1 MPFRKIL
8 VAIDGSE
15 YSQIAADYAF
25 WLSNELDATITALHV
40 ADPRLVELFIAPE
53 FGEELGGDEAADT
66 EDKIFRAIKR
76 IGTVILDLFKK
87 EAETRGLVVET
98 HLEVGSIVDE
108 VIRRSKDYDLIVV
121 GHRGRGHKR
130 SASHLMTGSVAERIV
145 SESRTPVLVAV
156 EPQSEVS
163 QILVAYD
170 GTDESR
176 EALLAAE
183 KLAMETRKNL
193 AAMPVVPHSIDPN
206 EVTVAVEQVEKS
218 LQEFHDQDIF
228 VTEEGHHA
236 RELIDYANRSD
247 SMVVLSANGN
257 NSDEQSLGST
267 ATYIVRRTQ
276 TSVLVFK

>member
-25 WLSNELDATITALHV
+25 WLSGELDATVTALHV

-53 FGEELGGDEAADT
+53 FGEELGFAEAADT

-76 IGTVILDLFKK
+76 IGTVILELFKK
-87 EAETRGLVVET
+87 EAHSRGLEVET
-98 HLEVGSIVDE
+98 ELEIGSIVDE
-108 VIRRSKDYDLIVV
+108 VIKRSKDFDLIVV

-130 SASHLMTGSVAERIV
+130 SASHLMVGSVAERIV
-145 SESRTPVLVAV
+145 SESKTPVLVAV
-156 EPQSEVS
+156 EPLSDVTQL
-163 QILVAYD
+163 LVAYD
-170 GTDESR
+170 GTDASHA
-176 EALLAAE
+176 ALLTAE
-183 KLAMETRKNL
+183 KLAMETRKQL
-193 AAMPVVPHSIDPN
+193 AAMPVVPHSKDPHQ
-206 EVTVAVEQVEKS
+206 VILAVEQVEKA
-218 LQEFHDQDIF
+218 LREFHDHDIF
-228 VTEEGHHA
+228 VMEEGNHA

-247 SMVVLSANGN
+247 SMVVLGANGHN
-257 NSDEQSLGST
+257 GDEHSLGST

>member
-25 WLSNELDATITALHV
+25 WFANELDASVTALHV

-53 FGEELGGDEAADT
+53 FGEELGFDEAADT
-66 EDKIFRAIKR
+66 EDKIFRAIKK

-87 EAETRGLVVET
+87 EAESRGLTVET

-108 VIRRSKDYDLIVV
+108 VIKRSKDFDLIIV

-145 SESRTPVLVAV
+145 SESHTPVLVAV
-156 EPQSEVS
+156 EPQADVS

-170 GTDESR
+170 GTDASR
-176 EALLAAE
+176 AVLLSAE

-193 AAMPVVPHSIDPN
+193 AAMPVVPHSKDPN
-206 EVTVAVEQVEKS
+206 QVVVAVEQVEKS
-218 LQEFHDQDIF
+218 LKEYHDQDIF

-236 RELIDYANRSD
+236 KELIDYANRSD
-247 SMVVLSANGN
+247 SMVVLSANGHN
-257 NSDEQSLGST
+257 GDESLGGM

>member
-25 WLSNELDATITALHV
+25 WLSNELDATVTGLHV

-53 FGEELGGDEAADT
+53 FGEELGFDEAADT

-87 EAETRGLVVET
+87 EAASRGVEVET
-98 HLEVGSIVDE
+98 QMEVGSIVEE
-108 VIRRSKDYDLIVV
+108 VIKRSKDFDLIVV

-130 SASHLMTGSVAERIV
+130 TASHLMTGSVAERIV
-145 SESRTPVLVAV
+145 NEAKTPVLVAV
-156 EPQSEVS
+156 EPQSDIL

-170 GTDESR
+170 GTDSSR
-176 EALLAAE
+176 QALLSAE

-193 AAMPVVPHSIDPN
+193 AAMPVVPHSKDPN
-206 EVTVAVEQVEKS
+206 DVNVAVEQVEKS

-247 SMVVLSANGN
+247 SMVVLSANGHN
-257 NSDEQSLGST
+257 GDEHSLGST

>member
-25 WLSNELDATITALHV
+25 WLSNELDATVTALHV

-53 FGEELGGDEAADT
+53 FGEELGLDEAADT
-66 EDKIFRAIKR
+66 EDKIFRAIRR

-87 EAETRGLVVET
+87 EGESRGVDVET
-98 HLEVGSIVDE
+98 HMEVGYIVEE
-108 VIRRSKDYDLIVV
+108 VIKRSGEFDLIIV

-145 SESRTPVLVAV
+145 SESKTPVLVAV
-156 EPQSEVS
+156 EPLSEVS

-170 GTDESR
+170 GTDSSR
-176 EALLAAE
+176 QALLAAE

-193 AAMPVVPHSIDPN
+193 AAMPVVARSKDPQN
-206 EVTVAVEQVEKS
+206 VTVAVEQVEKA

-228 VTEEGHHA
+228 ITEEGHHA

-247 SMVVLSANGN
+247 SMVVLSGNENNGE
-257 NSDEQSLGST
+257 EQSLGST